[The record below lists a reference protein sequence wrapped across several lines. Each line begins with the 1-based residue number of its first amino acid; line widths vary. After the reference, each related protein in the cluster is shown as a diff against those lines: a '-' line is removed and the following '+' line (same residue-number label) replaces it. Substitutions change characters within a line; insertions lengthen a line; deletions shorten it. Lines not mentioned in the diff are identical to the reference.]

1 VPFSFN
7 PAGTEFTELN
17 QLKYAAAAILLI
29 MFEHYDASIAQDSI
43 VMKNDKDKVDITV
56 VEDHG
61 GILTIRGGGA
71 RRDWNGIHY
80 KQGMSR
86 KNVGTTNLSAN
97 IATIP
102 PGGVAYAHIHVDFE
116 VILYIIEGRV
126 RHEFGDGLKQVIENE
141 AGDFIYIKPGVPHE
155 VFNMSDTEPV
165 VAFVARSSA
174 DEWDNIIPYE
184 GTQNR

>member
-1 VPFSFN
+1 
-7 PAGTEFTELN
+7 
-17 QLKYAAAAILLI
+17 
-29 MFEHYDASIAQDSI
+29 
-43 VMKNDKDKVDITV
+43 MKDDKTKIDISA

-61 GILTIRGGGA
+61 GILTIRGGGP

-86 KNVGTTNLSAN
+86 KNVGTTSLSAN

-102 PGGVAYAHIHVDFE
+102 AGGVAYAHIHVGFE
-116 VILYIIEGRV
+116 VILYIIEGKV
-126 RHEFGDGLKQVIENE
+126 RHEFGAGLKQVIENE

-155 VFNMSDTEPV
+155 VFNMSDAEPV

-174 DEWDNIIPYE
+174 DEWDNIIPYDR
-184 GTQNR
+184 NRPECPSL

>member
-1 VPFSFN
+1 MTDP
-7 PAGTEFTELN
+7 
-17 QLKYAAAAILLI
+17 
-29 MFEHYDASIAQDSI
+29 
-43 VMKNDKDKVDITV
+43 NDKIEPSA
-56 VEDHG
+56 VEDHD

-71 RRDWNGIHY
+71 RRDWNGIRY
-80 KQGMSR
+80 KQGMSA
-86 KNVGTTNLSAN
+86 KNVGTKNLSAN

-102 PGGVAYAHIHVDFE
+102 PSGVAYAHIHVGFE
-116 VILYIIEGRV
+116 VILYIIEGKV

-174 DEWDNIIPYE
+174 DEWDKIIPYDRNE
-184 GTQNR
+184 PG

>member
-1 VPFSFN
+1 
-7 PAGTEFTELN
+7 
-17 QLKYAAAAILLI
+17 
-29 MFEHYDASIAQDSI
+29 
-43 VMKNDKDKVDITV
+43 MKNDIELSA
-56 VEDHG
+56 VEDHR

-86 KNVGTTNLSAN
+86 KNVGTTQLSAN

-102 PGGVAYAHIHVDFE
+102 PRGVARAHIHVDFE
-116 VILYIIEGRV
+116 VILYIIEGKV
-126 RHEFGDGLKQVIENE
+126 RHEFGDGLKQKIDNQ

-155 VFNMSDTEPV
+155 VFNLSETESV

-174 DEWDNIIPYE
+174 DEWDNIIPYDRN
-184 GTQNR
+184 QAR